1 MTLTDIDN
9 ADRLSR
15 RRARMFP
22 ALAAIFI
29 VQQATYFAEPDA
41 ATRLVDH
48 VKIGA
53 WLLLS
58 VVLVLA
64 RATGG
69 FWFKPKPVRMLM
81 DDDITRANRADA
93 FRFGFLATMAA
104 AILLYFLLLFEP
116 IGGREAIH
124 ALTTI
129 GIATAIVA
137 IVVAFQVLNGVI
149 IIARGLA
156 NTLFALNL
164 VFQLMRMGVAY
175 LSAGLAV
182 LADEAGERVGGLVG
196 KQLIEGF
203 NGDGHP
209 SRSLAVEGNGGRH
222 DRTPASREP
231 KAPARRVPMVAFG
244 GVSGMDAASKPPGTD
259 SRRPRKRAV
268 TPCPPTMVE
277 RSARRP
283 KRQSISEA

>member
-64 RATGG
+64 LATGG

-129 GIATAIVA
+129 GIATALLR
-137 IVVAFQVLNGVI
+137 F
-149 IIARGLA
+149 
-156 NTLFALNL
+156 
-164 VFQLMRMGVAY
+164 AY
-175 LSAGLAV
+175 L
-182 LADEAGERVGGLVG
+182 ERRALR
-196 KQLIEGF
+196 
-203 NGDGHP
+203 DG
-209 SRSLAVEGNGGRH
+209 
-222 DRTPASREP
+222 
-231 KAPARRVPMVAFG
+231 
-244 GVSGMDAASKPPGTD
+244 
-259 SRRPRKRAV
+259 
-268 TPCPPTMVE
+268 
-277 RSARRP
+277 
-283 KRQSISEA
+283 